1 MVDMRVGQHHRIDL
15 ARIEAEG
22 PGVQPFQRARSLEQA
37 AIDQHPRV
45 AQVNSWQDPVT
56 VRAAPWK
63 RSFNELLMR
72 APCPSPGRLTRAEVK
87 FGGASE
93 TAPAG

>member
-45 AQVNSWQDPVT
+45 AAGKFVAGPCHGAR
-56 VRAAPWK
+56 RAVEAQFQK
-63 RSFNELLMR
+63 ESL
-72 APCPSPGRLTRAEVK
+72 
-87 FGGASE
+87 GA
-93 TAPAG
+93 AAA